1 MKNLANVAH
10 LEAELE
16 LPPEIGLVQFA
27 VQDEEND
34 VIFIVGN
41 SLFVVGIGA
50 TSLTVRFHLDYSVIN
65 DHNIYCICFLSTKL
79 INSHFF
85 VNEILQVLWI
95 ADVATLAPAA
105 DCELPLDATITAA
118 VFSPDLS
125 TLTLGLSSGHLLLL
139 HTSAGPSLEEVGV
152 LAGGVVAASWSPD
165 GEALA
170 VLSGAGQLLL
180 MTSTWDLLWETPVI
194 NNQPEYP
201 QPTSLPGPVPDPG
214 SEVQLSKNTAAM
226 SWRGDGKYLAT
237 CTEDTFNGSG
247 SGNESSRVR
256 VWDRESGELHALG
269 ESVVGVQSVL
279 AWQPNGRH
287 LYVAQHNHLLKDD
300 LENTSTNSRTDMQG
314 TGKSGVENGEAAGQQ
329 QRGAQGQ
336 APEVRH
342 VGAWKRELRRR
353 KEAAQAAG
361 GIASPNQILLFER
374 NGLQH
379 GQFDVPTFSKYSSQN
394 EKNEDTTNDEN
405 VVIESLVWSPNSD
418 VLAVVLSSGDPS
430 CTTQKTL
437 QLWHRFN
444 WHWYLK
450 HERVFPNCSGLCV
463 AWTELSS
470 SGGGENTHARLG
482 LRVFTAEGSVSFVS
496 FSWECCVSS
505 LGTAAVVDGTSVLL
519 TPLRQSIVPPPLC
532 AAAVACP
539 APVVVVALRQ
549 CCEDEALA
557 CVLSDGRLAVVECV
571 EEDLWEETL
580 EEQLERKD
588 WVKPGAPRILPRLL
602 RLPRSLEK
610 DVAVIRHIAWVSRH
624 SVLIIASSL
633 PGNNGP
639 GSDKTSGDILVEV
652 DVGAAALQ
660 GRDESSELLFAEEI
674 SCLAVPGPV
683 VCCACCAET
692 PGAVLQIEGGAL
704 YVYQPEEGK
713 LVRLPPST
721 AFPSTCSRMLA
732 IPSTINDSNQEND
745 SYNSNYYGQVPS
757 LAPGSSSISALG
769 LNLKGELFWGSRQLA
784 AGVTSF
790 TLRYQG
796 PGGPFLLYTTRN
808 HMLRTLPLAKAIKN
822 ALLSSTSSAG
832 QLHNQLQQQQQNQ
845 AYAIPELKLIQ
856 QMQQQHRTAAG
867 AAAPPQDDVTLRTIE
882 EGSLLVASPA
892 DGVDVIY
899 QAPRGNLETAR
910 PRALVLPAVAS
921 ALDEKDYASAWRL
934 ATVDRLDLN
943 VLADFKWPRFLGQA
957 VDLVNAVKSD
967 VDIAEFVAG
976 LAPGSVTGAGG
987 LYADALAEVLPQ
999 TNNIAGGRLFSEN
1012 GNSSLQSLA
1021 APLLEDPNS
1030 TTTATSMN
1038 VPIENK
1044 LVAVC
1049 EAIRA
1054 AVLNLASTNSGTSTT
1069 GTSSSSSSSCW
1080 LRTELTTYFKCD
1092 DLEKALKRVKQVK
1105 EAELASSSFS
1115 SGAEETK
1122 TASTAPDT
1130 APSPAI
1136 SATAEQGLKHLLLYN
1151 LEEDVYR
1158 AALGSYELEMAY
1170 MVVTHSQRD
1179 PGEFLYQLQQFASI
1193 ENGSLRCHAIDMH
1206 LKRYDGALKHLI
1218 NAANSAEEHVEESE
1232 KMFSQALKLAQEHN
1246 LLKLLLQLTQCKPA
1260 LRRQVHIAA
1269 GEELEQRGKHEDAAL
1284 AFIAANDLEKALRAY
1299 RLGGQ
1304 WRQALGLAARLGRE
1318 PEKIRAMAAR
1328 LASDLADLHNY
1339 AHSAQILLEY
1349 CNDVSGAVAALA
1361 EGGEWTECVRVA
1373 YARGQPN
1380 LVEEKIAP
1388 TAAMAASRILQNLT
1402 EDCGRIEKYSARLKE
1417 LREKRVAL
1425 AAAVQVSSFDEGAA
1439 GYTMREE
1446 DMQTEADSMVSGL
1459 SIYTDATFTIKPG
1472 GSSRVGGSSTASVT
1486 TVGGRRSSKKKNKG
1500 KSKSSKV
1507 RQGSPEEEAQLGRH
1521 VLSLAPLP
1529 NLCTEVGQL
1538 VEVLVMLGH
1547 EDDAATLHKSLKILI
1562 DTHTA
1567 AVEHLLTHPPLGL
1580 SLEASTVAKE
1590 RAYDTG
1596 GTAAVVAL
1604 EAAMAEVPGAELQKR
1619 AAEVEIATKATHWKW
1634 DILRDP

>member
-1 MKNLANVAH
+1 MKNLANVAE

-27 VQDEEND
+27 VQDEENN
-34 VIFIVGN
+34 VIYIVGN
-41 SLFVVGIGA
+41 SLYVVGIDA
-50 TSLTVRFHLDYSVIN
+50 RSLAI
-65 DHNIYCICFLSTKL
+65 
-79 INSHFF
+79 
-85 VNEILQVLWI
+85 LWI

-118 VFSPDLS
+118 VFSPDLG

-139 HTSAGPSLEEVGV
+139 HTSPGPSLEEVGV
-152 LAGGVVAASWSPD
+152 LEGGVVAASWSPD

-194 NNQPEYP
+194 NNRPEYP
-201 QPTSLPGPVPDPG
+201 QPTSLPGPGPDPG
-214 SEVQLSKNTAAM
+214 SEVQLSRNTAAM

-237 CTEDTFNGSG
+237 CTDDSFSG
-247 SGNESSRVR
+247 SGNGSVSISRVR

-269 ESVVGVQSVL
+269 ESVDGVQSVL

-287 LYVAQHNHLLKDD
+287 LYVAQHNIPLKDN
-300 LENTSTNSRTDMQG
+300 LEKTSTSSSSGIQNIG
-314 TGKSGVENGEAAGQQ
+314 TIRENGEAPEQQ

-353 KEAAQAAG
+353 EEAAKAAG
-361 GIASPNQILLFER
+361 GTASPNQILLFER

-379 GQFDVPTFSKYSSQN
+379 GQFDVPHFIKSDQSNKDKVSS
-394 EKNEDTTNDEN
+394 NDDN
-405 VVIESLVWSPNSD
+405 VVIIESLVWSPDSD
-418 VLAVVLSSGDPS
+418 VLAVVLSSCNPTATATPS
-430 CTTQKTL
+430 LTTTTAQKTL

-450 HERVFPNCSGLCV
+450 HERVFTDCSGLCV

-470 SGGGENTHARLG
+470 SGGDISTTSSTTSLG
-482 LRVFTAEGSVSFVS
+482 LRIFTAEGSVSFLS
-496 FSWECCVSS
+496 FTWECCVSS
-505 LGTAAVVDGTSVLL
+505 LGTAAVIDGSSVLL

-532 AAAVACP
+532 AAPVACP
-539 APVVVVALRQ
+539 APVVVAALRQ

-557 CVLSDGRLAVVECV
+557 VVLSDGRLAVVECV

-588 WVKPGAPRILPRLL
+588 WVKPGAPQILPRLL
-602 RLPRSLEK
+602 RLPRSLK
-610 DVAVIRHIAWVSRH
+610 QDVAVIRHVAWVSRH
-624 SVLIIASSL
+624 SVLVVASIL
-633 PGNNGP
+633 PRNNAP
-639 GSDKTSGDILVEV
+639 RGDILVEV
-652 DVGAAALQ
+652 DVCAAAVQ
-660 GRDESSELLFAEEI
+660 EEDVVESNNDASDLLFAKEI
-674 SCLAVPGPV
+674 SCLAAPGPV
-683 VCCACCAET
+683 VSCVCCAET
-692 PGAVLQIEGGAL
+692 PGAVLQIEGGAV
-704 YVYQPEEGK
+704 YGYQPLELEK
-713 LVRLPPST
+713 LVRLPPAT

-732 IPSTINDSNQEND
+732 IPSIGIDVDQGND
-745 SYNSNYYGQVPS
+745 SYASNYGQERSPAHCFS
-757 LAPGSSSISALG
+757 GFSALG
-769 LNLKGELFWGSRQLA
+769 LNSKGGLFWGSRQLA

-822 ALLSSTSSAG
+822 ALLSSASSAG
-832 QLHNQLQQQQQNQ
+832 QHHHQLQQQQQNQ
-845 AYAIPELKLIQ
+845 AYAIPEIKLIQ

-867 AAAPPQDDVTLRTIE
+867 AAPPPQDDVTLRTIE
-882 EGSLLVASPA
+882 EGSLLIASPA
-892 DGVDVIY
+892 DSVDVIY

-910 PRALVLPAVAS
+910 PRALVLPAVAA
-921 ALDEKDYASAWRL
+921 ALDGKDYASAWRL

-943 VLADFKWPRFLGQA
+943 VLADFKWPRFLEQT

-967 VDIAEFVAG
+967 VDIADFVAG

-987 LYADALAEVLPQ
+987 LYADALAEVLPP
-999 TNNIAGGRLFSEN
+999 TNNVAGSGFFSEN
-1012 GNSSLQSLA
+1012 GNSSLHSLV
-1021 APLLEDPNS
+1021 APETAPPLEDSSIP
-1030 TTTATSMN
+1030 TPTSN
-1038 VPIENK
+1038 FSIENK
-1044 LVAVC
+1044 VVAVC

-1054 AVLNLASTNSGTSTT
+1054 AVLELASLESETST
-1069 GTSSSSSSSCW
+1069 TSSSSCCW
-1080 LRTELTTYFKCD
+1080 LRTEVTTYSKCG
-1092 DLEKALKRVKQVK
+1092 DLDKALKRVKQVR
-1105 EAELASSSFS
+1105 EAELASSSS
-1115 SGAEETK
+1115 SSSFGVEDEEIK
-1122 TASTAPDT
+1122 TTSTGST
-1130 APSPAI
+1130 NAPSPAI
-1136 SATAEQGLKHLLLYN
+1136 SATAEQGLRHLLLYN

-1193 ENGSLRCHAIDMH
+1193 ENESLRYHAIDMH
-1206 LKRYDGALKHLI
+1206 LKRYDSALRHLM
-1218 NAANSAEEHVEESE
+1218 NAANSAAENGASEEKSEISEEGE
-1232 KMFSQALKLAQEHN
+1232 KLFSQALKLAQEHN
-1246 LLKLLLQLTQCKPA
+1246 LLRLLLQFTQGKPA
-1260 LRRQVHIAA
+1260 LRCRVHIAA

-1318 PEKIRAMAAR
+1318 PEKIHAMAAR

-1361 EGGEWTECVRVA
+1361 EGGEWNECVRVA

-1380 LVEEKIAP
+1380 LVESKIAP
-1388 TAAMAASRILQNLT
+1388 AAAMAASRILQNLT

-1417 LREKRVAL
+1417 LREKRAAL
-1425 AAAVQVSSFDEGAA
+1425 AAAVQISSLAFDQGAA
-1439 GYTMREE
+1439 GHISNR
-1446 DMQTEADSMVSGL
+1446 DDDVQTEADSMISGF

-1472 GSSRVGGSSTASVT
+1472 GSSRVGGNSSSSSASVT

-1547 EDDAATLHKSLKILI
+1547 EEDAATLHRNLKALI

-1567 AVEHLLTHPPLGL
+1567 AVEDLLTHPPLGL
-1580 SLEASTVAKE
+1580 SLDIGAAAKE
-1590 RAYDTG
+1590 KAYETG
-1596 GTAAVVAL
+1596 GGIAAVVAL
-1604 EAAMAEVPGAELQKR
+1604 EAAVAAVPGAELQKR
-1619 AAEVEIATKATHWKW
+1619 AAEVELATKTTHWKW